1 MFEMS
6 QSKKDDQFNDSGSN
20 RQFLGGHPSSYQ
32 ISTREDPKALN
43 SLQLS
48 DLDNSTSSTEAGKY
62 LEINLNHF
70 YLFFTAVNRDE
81 EVKIVEENG

>member
-43 SLQLS
+43 SL
-48 DLDNSTSSTEAGKY
+48 
-62 LEINLNHF
+62 
-70 YLFFTAVNRDE
+70 
-81 EVKIVEENG
+81 